1 MKVLTREMLAESLEW
16 YNTMGDEYVKF
27 DGRGLYYKHPEAAT
41 ITLALPNRVERLPY
55 FVHRLG
61 LVCCEQIHFLGATIW
76 LTDVG
81 IWNEFEEGIGY
92 QILES
97 INAAAGQPLSFCDT
111 RGYHFRAD
119 ELVKTLGMLIQP
131 MIFGWDAYYL
141 PRWNWGGCS
150 DYFLKVSH
158 HSCVEVHTMTRQ
170 FHDAALKELV
180 AAEFDLLT
188 GRDGMISRY
197 VSKSELL
204 GSNKP
209 DPDPSTTS

>member
-16 YNTMGDEYVKF
+16 YNTMGDESVKF

-41 ITLALPNRVERLPY
+41 ITLALPNQVERLPF

-61 LVCCEQIHFLGATIW
+61 LVCCEQIHFPGATIW
-76 LTDVG
+76 FTDVG
-81 IWNEFEEGIGY
+81 IRNVFEEGIGY

-97 INAAAGQPLSFCDT
+97 INTAAGQPMSFCNT

-141 PRWNWGGCS
+141 PNRSG
-150 DYFLKVSH
+150 YFLMVSH

-180 AAEFDLLT
+180 AAEFDFLT

-204 GSNKP
+204 GSGKS
-209 DPDPSTTS
+209 DPGPSTTS